1 MRLRLAEPM
10 LPLGS
15 GPTEGEKGM
24 GARRQW
30 HQEITDWMGWLATSG
45 ASKETMRLRRVQLR
59 KFAAD
64 QRSGPWMVPAKAVEK
79 WVAGHHWKPETRRSY
94 VSALTSF
101 YLWGQ
106 LHGMVDKLPTRTLPT
121 VRTVVSKPRPA
132 PELAIDQA
140 LARADLRQHLM
151 LMLGSRHGLRRGEI
165 AVVHTDDVIVDED
178 GGWTL
183 RVHGKGGKEREVPLL
198 DDVARLLRERPKGW
212 VFPNGRG
219 THLTAG
225 HVGKLIGR
233 ALPTGVTPHMLR
245 HRYATRVYRATLD
258 LLTLQGL
265 LGHSM
270 VSTTQR
276 YAAPDPAVR
285 RRVSGSAA

>member
-1 MRLRLAEPM
+1 M
-10 LPLGS
+10 LPNGS
-15 GPTEGEKGM
+15 GPTEGETGM
-24 GARRQW
+24 GARQQW
-30 HQEITDWMGWLATSG
+30 HREINGWLTWLTTTG
-45 ASKETMRLRRVQLR
+45 ASRETRRLRGVQLR
-59 KFAAD
+59 HFAAGLKA
-64 QRSGPWMVPAKAVEK
+64 GPWMVTARAVER
-79 WVAGHHWKPETRRSY
+79 WVAAHEWKPETRRSY
-94 VSALTSF
+94 ISAVRSF
-101 YLWGQ
+101 YEWGRA
-106 LHGMVDKLPTRTLPT
+106 HGMVEKLPTRTLPP
-121 VRTVVSKPRPA
+121 VRSVMSKPRPA
-132 PELAIDQA
+132 PEAAIDEA
-140 LARADLRQHLM
+140 LARADTRQHLM

-165 AVVHTDDVIVDED
+165 ARVHTCDVIVDED

-183 RVHGKGGKEREVPLL
+183 RVHGKAGKEREVPLL
-198 DDVARLLRERPKGW
+198 DGVARLLRDRPAGW

-225 HVGKLIGR
+225 HVGVLIGR
-233 ALPTGVTPHMLR
+233 ALPKGVTPHMLR

-285 RRVSGSAA
+285 RRVSAAAA